1 MPSFGFQ
8 SRKAQLS
15 YPFLIFGML
24 LIHRYVYPDNPDLKQ
39 AEFALSLA
47 ALIIYIISRK
57 FLNGKRFQPYRPQ
70 FRLIEKILEVYIG
83 ITVIASLAYSLVF
96 GMVS

>member
-57 FLNGKRFQPYRPQ
+57 ISQRREISALS
-70 FRLIEKILEVYIG
+70 
-83 ITVIASLAYSLVF
+83 TTASLDRKNS
-96 GMVS
+96 